1 MTSHSTFA
9 LAGQPHLASLLTVV
23 RLTLHILAATI
34 WVGGQLVVAGLL
46 PTVRGLG
53 QGAPQKIAR
62 AFGRLSWP
70 AFWLLVLTGVWNY
83 FAISHQTAT
92 SSWNAVFGI
101 KMVAVLAAGLG
112 AYLHTK
118 ASTPKARGIYA
129 GVGTL
134 ASIAALVLGV
144 ALAG

>member
-1 MTSHSTFA
+1 VSSIAAATVT
-9 LAGQPHLASLLTVV
+9 PHLVSALDVLRISLHVV
-23 RLTLHILAATI
+23 AATV
-34 WVGGQLVVAGLL
+34 WVGGQFVVAGLL
-46 PTVRGLG
+46 PTLRSLG
-53 QGAPQKIAR
+53 AGAPQKVAQ

-70 AFWLLVLTGVWNY
+70 AYWLLVATGVWNY
-83 FAISHQTAT
+83 LAVSHATAT
-92 SSWNAVFGI
+92 SSWNAVFAV
-101 KMVAVLAAGLG
+101 KMVVVAVAGLG
-112 AYLHTK
+112 AWLHTK